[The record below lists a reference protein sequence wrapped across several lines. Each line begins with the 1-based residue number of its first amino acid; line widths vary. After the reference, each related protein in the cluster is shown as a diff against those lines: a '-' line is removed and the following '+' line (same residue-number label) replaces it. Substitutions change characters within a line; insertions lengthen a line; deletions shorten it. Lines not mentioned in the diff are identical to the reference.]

1 MFNYELKRCVLITI
15 NTPLKWLF
23 LDEASVTIS
32 QRNENRYPLW
42 EENILEKSR
51 VDKVGYAKIHNILS
65 QFTGS
70 DTSWSNK

>member
-1 MFNYELKRCVLITI
+1 MG
-15 NTPLKWLF
+15 
-23 LDEASVTIS
+23 
-32 QRNENRYPLW
+32 
-42 EENILEKSR
+42 ENILEKSR